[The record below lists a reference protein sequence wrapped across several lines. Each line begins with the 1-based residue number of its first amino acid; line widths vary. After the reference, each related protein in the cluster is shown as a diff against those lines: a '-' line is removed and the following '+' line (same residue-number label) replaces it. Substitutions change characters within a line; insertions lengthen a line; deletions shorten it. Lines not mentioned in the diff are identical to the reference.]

1 MDIEK
6 CILSIANGDIEAL
19 ERLYSAVRVAVYG
32 FVLSIVCDAV
42 LAEDITQD
50 AFIQI
55 YNKAA
60 LYRAGTNPMAWVITI
75 AKNLAYDTL
84 RKGKKVCFMET
95 KDKQETIGVE
105 EQEDIKFSRCEIEE
119 VLSKLPID
127 ERKIVILKAV
137 SGFTHSEIARMLN
150 LSEGTVKWKYYRALK
165 KLSET
170 IGGEIYG
177 T

>member
-6 CILSIANGDIEAL
+6 CILSIVNGDIEAL
-19 ERLYSAVRVAVYG
+19 ENLYSALRVQVYG
-32 FVLSIVCDAV
+32 FVLSIVCDTA
-42 LAEDITQD
+42 LAEDLTQD

-60 LYRAGTNPMAWVITI
+60 LYRVGTNPMAWIITI
-75 AKNLAYDTL
+75 AKNIAYNSL
-84 RKGKKVCFMET
+84 RKGKKISFMDTEE
-95 KDKQETIGVE
+95 KQEVICTE
-105 EQEDIKFSRCEIEE
+105 EHEDINFNRCEIEE
-119 VLSKLPID
+119 LLSKLPID

-137 SGFTHSEIARMLN
+137 SGFTHNEIAQMIN

-170 IGGEIYG
+170 IGGENYG
-177 T
+177 S